1 MFGFELTSGLEADEL
16 LELGLEELEL
26 ELALELFVLS
36 SSLST
41 VDSVLP

>member
-26 ELALELFVLS
+26 ALELFVLS

-41 VDSVLP
+41 SDSVLP